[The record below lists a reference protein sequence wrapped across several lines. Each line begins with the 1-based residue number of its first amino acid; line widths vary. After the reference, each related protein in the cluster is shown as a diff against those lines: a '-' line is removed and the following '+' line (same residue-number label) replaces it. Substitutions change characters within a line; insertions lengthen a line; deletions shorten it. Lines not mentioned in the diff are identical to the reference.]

1 MGNGWGNNGYGN
13 GGGGVTYV
21 ANDVQRG
28 FDQAA
33 LTSGITGI
41 ATNMC
46 NGFAGVQQSLCNG
59 FAGVNQGVSNGFA
72 QAEIAA
78 NARQMSDMGQQFAIQ
93 SAIQN
98 AGYQNAA
105 GVADLKYTVA
115 TENCADR
122 NQASQNTQAIITA
135 INQGNQGIMDKLCA
149 LELDGVKGQLA
160 QAQREN
166 DGLRDQLNMVNM
178 QASQNAQN
186 ALITQGFNNEI
197 DALYNRLSNCPV
209 PSIPVYGRQ
218 PIFTCGNNNSGCGC
232 GMA

>member
-1 MGNGWGNNGYGN
+1 M
-13 GGGGVTYV
+13 
-21 ANDVQRG
+21 
-28 FDQAA
+28 
-33 LTSGITGI
+33 
-41 ATNMC
+41 
-46 NGFAGVQQSLCNG
+46 
-59 FAGVNQGVSNGFA
+59 SNGFA
-72 QAEIAA
+72 QAEISA
-78 NARQMSDMGQQFAIQ
+78 NARQMADMGQQFAIQ

-160 QAQREN
+160 QSQREN
-166 DGLRDQLNMVNM
+166 VNLQNQLNMANM

-186 ALITQGFNNEI
+186 ALITQGFASEV